1 VSDFPIF
8 FETIQIPKGLNIL
21 QIWIFIKYKEKKI
34 EKEQRKNLAFWVNQS
49 DFFRA
54 FPLVFFCR
62 FRFCIPSR
70 TLNRD
75 ALLILSFLQMDSA
88 LLLIPLLVP
97 LFLLKGFLSY
107 LVFPSASLSP
117 YPWGSF

>member
-1 VSDFPIF
+1 M
-8 FETIQIPKGLNIL
+8 
-21 QIWIFIKYKEKKI
+21 WIFIKYKEKKI